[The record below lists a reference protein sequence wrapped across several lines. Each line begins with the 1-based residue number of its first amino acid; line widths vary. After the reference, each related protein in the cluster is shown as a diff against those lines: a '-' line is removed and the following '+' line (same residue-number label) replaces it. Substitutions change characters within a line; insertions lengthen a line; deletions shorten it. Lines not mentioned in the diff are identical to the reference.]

1 MKNWERIRAR
11 LARDCGLALTRG
23 GGQAKT
29 GGHGDRGHTNTKG
42 DMGHIEHRYD
52 PHAKTAET
60 WGQTHM
66 GTWGQGTHRG
76 DMGHTLDTQRDMRR
90 T

>member
-11 LARDCGLALTRG
+11 LARDCGVALTRG

-29 GGHGDRGHTNTKG
+29 G
-42 DMGHIEHRYD
+42 
-52 PHAKTAET
+52 
-60 WGQTHM
+60 

-76 DMGHTLDTQRDMRR
+76 DMGHTWDTQRDMGTWGQGGHAGGAWDTHWTHRE

>member
-29 GGHGDRGHTNTKG
+29 GGHGDRGHTNTQG
-42 DMGHIEHRYD
+42 EHGTHIGYTEGPGTHIEH
-52 PHAKTAET
+52 
-60 WGQTHM
+60 
-66 GTWGQGTHRG
+66 
-76 DMGHTLDTQRDMRR
+76 GHTDMRHANP
-90 T
+90 